1 MIIKQLSIE
10 LQDQTGATWQVF
22 QLLADSGL
30 NILSYSINDY
40 HGHGILRLIV
50 DDVHLAQE
58 AFAAAKLQVELTDVY
73 CLNVPN
79 ERGSMSKVLRWLND
93 NGVSLDFLYAFQYK
107 GLSQAIMRA
116 ADMERLTAVMRRYE
130 LNELNANAAL

>member
-1 MIIKQLSIE
+1 MIIKQLSIK
-10 LQDQTGATWQVF
+10 LQDQAGATWQVF
-22 QLLADSGL
+22 QLLANTGV

-58 AFAAAKLQVELTDVY
+58 AFAAAGLQVELTDVY
-73 CLNVPN
+73 CLHVPN

-93 NGVSLDFLYAFQYK
+93 NSVNLDFLYAFQYK

-116 ADMERLTAVMRRYE
+116 ADMERLNTVMHRYE
-130 LNELNANAAL
+130 LNELNSNAGL

>member
-1 MIIKQLSIE
+1 MIIKQLSIA
-10 LQDQTGATWQVF
+10 LQDQTGAAWQVF
-22 QLLADSGL
+22 QLLANAGV

-40 HGHGILRLIV
+40 RGHGVLRLIV

-58 AFAAAKLQVELTDVY
+58 ALVSTAVAVELTDVY
-73 CLNVPN
+73 SLNVPN

-93 NGVSLDFLYAFQYK
+93 NGVSLEFLYAFQYK

-116 ADMERLTAVMRRYE
+116 SDMQRLTEVMRRYE
-130 LNELNANAAL
+130 LNELNSNASL